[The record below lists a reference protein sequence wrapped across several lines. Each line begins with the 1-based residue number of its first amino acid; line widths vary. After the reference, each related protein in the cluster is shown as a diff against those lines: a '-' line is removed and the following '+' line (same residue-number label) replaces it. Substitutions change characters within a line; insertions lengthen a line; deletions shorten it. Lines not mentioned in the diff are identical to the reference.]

1 MNREIRKAS
10 VEDAAIVALLFD
22 SYRSFYKQAPDVDAA
37 FNFIKERLQQNES
50 VIFIAFIKDNAVG
63 FVQLY
68 PIFTSVGM
76 KRAWLLN
83 DLYIHVSSRGKG
95 VATALLDAAKE
106 FAKSTGSKWLMLQ
119 TASDNYTAQ
128 TLYKKNGWKKET
140 DVAFIFVGSNT

>member
-1 MNREIRKAS
+1 MKRK
-10 VEDAAIVALLFD
+10 
-22 SYRSFYKQAPDVDAA
+22 
-37 FNFIKERLQQNES
+37 ES
-50 VIFIAFIKDNAVG
+50 VIFVAEERDELIG
-63 FVQLY
+63 FTQLF
-68 PIFTSVGM
+68 PIFSSVSM
-76 KRAWLLN
+76 KRTWLLN

-140 DVAFIFVGSNT
+140 DVFYRFDL

>member
-1 MNREIRKAS
+1 MNMEIRKAS

-37 FNFIKERLQQNES
+37 YNFIKERLQQNES

-106 FAKSTGSKWLMLQ
+106 FAKNTGSKWLMLQ

-128 TLYKKNGWKKET
+128 ALYKKNGWKKET
-140 DVAFIFVGSNT
+140 DVFYRFDL